1 MKTIGGAAPV
11 RSSCSC
17 SSNPLRPVRLTSST
31 RHLALARC
39 SEARNSS
46 AEPKASTANASAQ
59 RSRRSARSTDRSS
72 SITQIN
78 EGIVNTMDC
87 CPSFDHPLLVPSC
100 LPSHPAPAMVGM
112 HHARGHVGVGRR
124 AVEIEVVFLDVL
136 AVIALA
142 VGEAEQALL
151 HDGIDAVPE
160 GQREAEPLLI
170 VGDPGQ
176 AVLAPAVRARAGLIV
191 AEVVPGVAALAVVL
205 AH

>member
-1 MKTIGGAAPV
+1 MKTIGGEAPV

-46 AEPKASTANASAQ
+46 AEPKTSTANASAQ

-87 CPSFDHPLLVPSC
+87 CPSFDHPPLVHRAFRPIPLRPWSACTTRGSCRSGSACCRDRVVLL
-100 LPSHPAPAMVGM
+100 H
-112 HHARGHVGVGRR
+112 
-124 AVEIEVVFLDVL
+124 IL

-142 VGEAEQALL
+142 VGETEQALL
-151 HDGIDAVPE
+151 HDGVHAVQE
-160 GQREAEPLLI
+160 GKRSYRTL
-170 VGDPGQ
+170 
-176 AVLAPAVRARAGLIV
+176 VR
-191 AEVVPGVAALAVVL
+191 
-205 AH
+205 